1 MNTTKK
7 SIVFWSLA
15 AAALFVTATDDA
27 SAQSATGTVSASAT
41 VLAYLDVTKVDDVAF
56 GQINPGSGAALT
68 PGGAVGAGQS
78 LGVLKVDHN
87 SDVIV
92 SASVPSVL
100 TLAGAPDLPVSF
112 ACGYSTASSGSLD
125 GAQSACNALANRV
138 GNGDGSTKTS
148 YIQIGG
154 SVLAAD
160 TSSRMP
166 GTYTGSLVFT
176 ITATY

>member
-1 MNTTKK
+1 MKK
-7 SIVFWSLA
+7 NLLILSLA
-15 AAALFVTATDDA
+15 AAALVTATQNV

-41 VLAYLDVTKVDDVAF
+41 VLAYLNVTKVDDVAF

-68 PGGAVGAGQS
+68 PGAAVGAGQS
-78 LGVLKVDHN
+78 LGVLKLDHN

-92 SASVPSVL
+92 SAAVPTVL
-100 TLAGAPDLPVSF
+100 TMAGAPDLPVSF
-112 ACGYSTASSGSLD
+112 TCGYSVAASGALQGGTAG
-125 GAQSACNALANRV
+125 CNALPNRT

-154 SVLAAD
+154 AILAAN
-160 TSSRMP
+160 TSNRMP
-166 GTYTGSLVFT
+166 GTYTGSVVFT

>member
-1 MNTTKK
+1 MKK
-7 SIVFWSLA
+7 ILTLSL
-15 AAALFVTATDDA
+15 VTAAIFAASQDV

-68 PGGAVGAGQS
+68 PGAAVGAGQS
-78 LGVLKVDHN
+78 LGVLKIDHN

-92 SASVPSVL
+92 SAAVPAALSM
-100 TLAGAPDLPVSF
+100 AGAPDLPVSF
-112 ACGYSTASSGSLD
+112 SCGYSAAASGALD
-125 GAQSACNALANRV
+125 GASAACNALANRT
-138 GNGDGSTKTS
+138 GNGDGTTKTS

-154 SVLAAD
+154 AILAAN
-160 TSSRMP
+160 TSNRMP
-166 GTYTGSLVFT
+166 GTYTGSVVFT

>member
-1 MNTTKK
+1 MNRIKQT
-7 SIVFWSLA
+7 IVLWSLA
-15 AAALFVTATDDA
+15 TAGLFAAADNV

-41 VLAYLDVTKVDDVAF
+41 VLAFLDVTKVDDVAF

-78 LGVLKVDHN
+78 LGVLKIDHN
-87 SDVIV
+87 ADVLV
-92 SASVPSVL
+92 SASVPSAL
-100 TLAGAPDLPVSF
+100 ALAGAPDLPVSF
-112 ACGYSTASSGSLD
+112 TCGYSAASSGALD
-125 GAQSACNALANRV
+125 GAQSACDAMANRV
-138 GNGDGSTKTS
+138 GSGDGSTKTS

-154 SVLAAD
+154 SILAAD
-160 TSSRMP
+160 TGSRMP

>member
-1 MNTTKK
+1 MNSLKK
-7 SIVFWSLA
+7 NIVFWSLS
-15 AAALFVTATDDA
+15 ATGFFA
-27 SAQSATGTVSASAT
+27 VAHNAQAQSATGTVSASAT

-56 GQINPGSGAALT
+56 GQIDPGSGASLT

-78 LGVLKVDHN
+78 LGVVKIDHN

-92 SASVPSVL
+92 SASVPTVL
-100 TLAGAPDLPVSF
+100 ALAGAPDLPVSF
-112 ACGYSTASSGSLD
+112 TCGYATAASGALD
-125 GAQSACNALANRV
+125 GASSACDAMANRV

-154 SVLAAD
+154 AILAAD
-160 TSSRMP
+160 TSNRMP
-166 GTYTGSLVFT
+166 GTYTGSLVLT

>member
-1 MNTTKK
+1 MKK
-7 SIVFWSLA
+7 KIVVWSLVA
-15 AAALFVTATDDA
+15 AASLATANGA
-27 SAQSATGTVSASAT
+27 SAQSATGSVSASAT
-41 VLAYLDVTKVDDVAF
+41 VLAYLDVTKVEDVAF
-56 GQINPGSGAALT
+56 GQINPGSGATLT
-68 PGGAVGAGQS
+68 PGAAVGAGQS

-92 SASVPSVL
+92 SASVPSAL
-100 TLAGAPDLPVSF
+100 SMAGAPDLPVSF
-112 ACGYSTASSGSLD
+112 SCGYATAASGALD
-125 GAQSACNALANRV
+125 GASASCTGLPNRT
-138 GNGDGSTKTS
+138 GNGDGSTKVS

-154 SVLAAD
+154 SILAGD

>member
-1 MNTTKK
+1 MNRIKQ

-15 AAALFVTATDDA
+15 TAGLFAAAENV
-27 SAQSATGTVSASAT
+27 SAQSATGTVSATAT

-68 PGGAVGAGQS
+68 PGAAVGAGQS
-78 LGVLKVDHN
+78 LGVLKIDHN

-92 SASVPSVL
+92 SASVPSAL
-100 TLAGAPDLPVSF
+100 ALAGAPDLPVSF
-112 ACGYSTASSGSLD
+112 SCGYSAAASGALN
-125 GAQSACNALANRV
+125 GAQSACNAMANRT

-148 YIQIGG
+148 FIQIGG
-154 SVLAAD
+154 AILAAD
-160 TSSRMP
+160 TGSRMP

>member
-1 MNTTKK
+1 MNRIKQ

-15 AAALFVTATDDA
+15 TAGLFAAAQNV
-27 SAQSATGTVSASAT
+27 SAQSATGTVSATAT

-56 GQINPGSGAALT
+56 GSINPGSGATLT
-68 PGGAVGAGQS
+68 PGAAVGAGQS
-78 LGVLKVDHN
+78 LGVLKIDHN

-92 SASVPSVL
+92 SAAVPAALS
-100 TLAGAPDLPVSF
+100 LAGAPDLPVSF
-112 ACGYSTASSGSLD
+112 SCGYSLTASGALD
-125 GAQSACNALANRV
+125 GAASACNAMANRT
-138 GNGDGSTKTS
+138 GAGTGATTTS

-154 SVLAAD
+154 AILAAD
-160 TSSRMP
+160 TGSRIP

>member
-1 MNTTKK
+1 MKK
-7 SIVFWSLA
+7 SIVTWSLA
-15 AAALFVTATDDA
+15 AAALLAFGQDA

-41 VLAYLDVTKVDDVAF
+41 VLAYLNVTKSADVAF

-68 PGGAVGAGQS
+68 PGGSVGAGQS
-78 LGVLKVDHN
+78 LGVLKIDHN

-92 SASVPSVL
+92 SAAVPAVL
-100 TLAGAPDLPVSF
+100 SMAGAPDLPVSF
-112 ACGYSTASSGSLD
+112 SCGYSVAASGALD
-125 GAQSACNALANRV
+125 GAAAGCNALANRT

-154 SVLAAD
+154 AILAAN
-160 TSSRMP
+160 TTNRMP
-166 GTYTGSLVFT
+166 GTYTGSVVFT